1 MKNYFPILILELHGN
16 QPGKPTIIGDDS
28 GQLIN
33 TNLPVLE
40 RLTEEVPYSI
50 PMTWSNQPGREIE
63 MNGFFKTFVRPNIE
77 NTFWDNAPQLIP
89 KNMNEKIYLKRCNN
103 KGEELDK
110 KYIDDTCL
118 DEVDYTLAYIKHFR
132 TKTIEEYILNKC
144 QKGWPIVNCNN
155 KEFIESYL
163 NLGFF
168 FDINERTPEKEELAR
183 QLMEKYNINL

>member
-1 MKNYFPILILELHGN
+1 MS
-16 QPGKPTIIGDDS
+16 DS

-89 KNMNEKIYLKRCNN
+89 KNMNEKILV
-103 KGEELDK
+103 
-110 KYIDDTCL
+110 I
-118 DEVDYTLAYIKHFR
+118 
-132 TKTIEEYILNKC
+132 
-144 QKGWPIVNCNN
+144 
-155 KEFIESYL
+155 
-163 NLGFF
+163 
-168 FDINERTPEKEELAR
+168 
-183 QLMEKYNINL
+183 